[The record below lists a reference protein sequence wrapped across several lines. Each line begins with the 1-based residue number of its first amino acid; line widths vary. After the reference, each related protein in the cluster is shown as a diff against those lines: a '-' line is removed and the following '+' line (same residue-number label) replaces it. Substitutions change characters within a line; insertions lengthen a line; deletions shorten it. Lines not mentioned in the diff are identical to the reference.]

1 MLTAR
6 DDDIDKIVGLEVGAD
21 DYVTKPF
28 NPREL
33 VARIKTILRRAAT
46 PARRRPSGRCSPTAR
61 CASTPAAAR

>member
-6 DDDIDKIVGLEVGAD
+6 DDDVDKIVGLEVGAD
-21 DYVTKPF
+21 DYLTKPF

-46 PARRRPSGRCSPTAR
+46 PPRRRPAPCSRTAR